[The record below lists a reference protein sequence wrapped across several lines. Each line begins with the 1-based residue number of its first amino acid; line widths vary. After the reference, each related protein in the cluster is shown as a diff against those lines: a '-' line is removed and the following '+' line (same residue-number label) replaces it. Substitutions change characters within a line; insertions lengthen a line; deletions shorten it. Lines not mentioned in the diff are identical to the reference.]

1 MKRTIAYLTLLL
13 VTVVVT
19 AVPGAEKHINATLV
33 TMGGSGVTGKVE
45 LTQMPH
51 GGSLIHVTAHG
62 LHPGSVYASF
72 YYGSNDCSAAHDLL
86 GSFTADAEGV
96 GSVTK
101 KIDDDLD
108 EVGSVSV
115 RVGPDYG
122 DLLACATVH

>member
-1 MKRTIAYLTLLL
+1 MKRTIAYLTLVLIAL
-13 VTVVVT
+13 AAT
-19 AVPGAEKHINATLV
+19 AIAGTEKHINATLV
-33 TMGGSGVTGKVE
+33 TIGGSGVTGKVE

-51 GGSLIHVTAHG
+51 GGTLIHATAHG
-62 LHPGSVYASF
+62 LHPGSVYVSF
-72 YYGSNDCSAAHDLL
+72 YYKSNDCSAAHDLL
-86 GSFTADAEGV
+86 ATFTADADGV
-96 GSVTK
+96 GSVTH